1 MIYGSKNASLT
12 KALLI
17 ACLLLSASCKNT
29 VDSYRK
35 KVVVDSIATRE
46 SVLDVHIEYT
56 DSGLLRAKVYTPELV
71 AVKNVSE
78 PYMEMNKGI
87 NVRFLDQDGKVESC
101 LTSEYAISYSEKK
114 KIIVRRNVEVLNL
127 KGERMNT
134 EELVWDQA
142 SAKIRTDKFVKIT
155 TKDQIIMGE
164 GMESDESFNNW
175 EILNVRGTL
184 NIKNNDTSSRN
195 KSALPCG
202 SGDHGH

>member
-1 MIYGSKNASLT
+1 MT
-12 KALLI
+12 KSLLI
-17 ACLLLSASCKNT
+17 GCLLLLGACKNNVDVYRQKKN
-29 VDSYRK
+29 VDS
-35 KVVVDSIATRE
+35 VATHE

-71 AVKNVSE
+71 AVKNISE

-87 NVRFLDQDGKVESC
+87 NVRFLDPNGQVESC

-114 KIIVRRNVEVLNL
+114 VIIVRRNVEVLNL

-142 SAKIRTDKFVKIT
+142 TAKIRTDKFVKIT

-164 GMESDESFNNW
+164 GMEADESFNNW
-175 EILNVRGTL
+175 VILNVRGTL

-202 SGDHGH
+202 SGDNGH